1 MMFQEIEQQGG
12 KWSGRLVLLALVALA
27 TSYFLKTPELTKKAE
42 TLQTVQ
48 TKVIPA
54 LKAKAGCEEWRAETN
69 EKLALQPNIV
79 KPSQIPQDCPKAP
92 K

>member
-1 MMFQEIEQQGG
+1 MMFQTIEQQSN
-12 KWSGRLVLLALVALA
+12 KWSWRLAILALVAIA
-27 TSYFLKTPELTKKAE
+27 TSFFLKTPELSKKAE
-42 TLQTVQ
+42 ILQTVQ

-69 EKLALQPNIV
+69 EKLALQPTIV
-79 KPSQIPQDCPKAP
+79 KPSQLPKDCPKAP